1 LACLADLVFGVFILV
16 SSHAFTAFATPLFAG
31 QCVWRVRV

>member
-1 LACLADLVFGVFILV
+1 LADLVFGVFILG